1 MSGKGRRM
9 FNTSGPPRL
18 AAATA
23 PTPTTPLLTTSRRVR
38 PLSSMRLPQ
47 MVWLAIAV
55 FEVGHER
62 VPFRRPLSRILP
74 LTFGPGHPGN
84 EIPVDGGAHPEAR
97 QPRAEQQEEF
107 AAALTRSGV
116 VRRLAPLLW
125 SLKFPRRLV
134 HRGGTAL
141 LRSPES

>member
-1 MSGKGRRM
+1 MSGGGRRM
-9 FNTSGPPRL
+9 FSTREPPRL

-23 PTPTTPLLTTSRRVR
+23 PTPTTPLLTPSRRVR
-38 PLSSMRLPQ
+38 PLSMRSPQ
-47 MVWLAIAV
+47 MVWLAVAV
-55 FEVGHER
+55 FEVGHEC
-62 VPFRRPLSRILP
+62 VTFRRPLSRILP

-84 EIPVDGGAHPEAR
+84 GIPVDGGAHPEAR
-97 QPRAEQQEEF
+97 QPRAEQQGDP
-107 AAALTRSGV
+107 AAALPRSGV
-116 VRRLAPLLW
+116 VRRFAPLLW

>member
-9 FNTSGPPRL
+9 SMTREPPRL

-38 PLSSMRLPQ
+38 PLSSMRSPQ
-47 MVWLAIAV
+47 MLWLAVAV
-55 FEVGHER
+55 FEVGHEC
-62 VPFRRPLSRILP
+62 VTFRRPLSRILP
-74 LTFGPGHPGN
+74 LTFGPGNPGDAV
-84 EIPVDGGAHPEAR
+84 PVDGDAHPEAR
-97 QPRAEQQEEF
+97 QPRAKQEEEL
-107 AAALTRSGV
+107 AAAPTRSGV

-125 SLKFPRRLV
+125 SLGFPRRLV